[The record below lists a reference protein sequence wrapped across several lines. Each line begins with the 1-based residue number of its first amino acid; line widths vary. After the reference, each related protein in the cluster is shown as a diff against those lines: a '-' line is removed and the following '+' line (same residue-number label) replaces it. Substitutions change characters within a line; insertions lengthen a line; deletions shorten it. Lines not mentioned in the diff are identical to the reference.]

1 MCQPPWTDIVKE
13 KLHALLCALFRNKGH
28 AAYSIL
34 CPVNIGGG
42 IRGVCVLVSMF
53 TNFPCGRRSGRC
65 RGVQARGGVSVLGI
79 SHIRGHNQA
88 SGVRWGRF
96 LGAWG
101 MWGAGT

>member
-65 RGVQARGGVSVLGI
+65 RGCRPGGVLVCWASVI
-79 SHIRGHNQA
+79 SEVTIRQA
-88 SGVRWGRF
+88 V
-96 LGAWG
+96 
-101 MWGAGT
+101 